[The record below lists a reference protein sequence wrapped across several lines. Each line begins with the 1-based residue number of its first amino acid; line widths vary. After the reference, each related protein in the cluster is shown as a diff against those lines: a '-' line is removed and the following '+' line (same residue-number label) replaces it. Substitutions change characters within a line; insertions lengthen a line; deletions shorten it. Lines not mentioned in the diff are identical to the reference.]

1 MLGHEGPNV
10 TVDGFD
16 GPLDLLLELVEE
28 KKLDILTV
36 RLGDLADAYLVRVRA
51 LATLP
56 ADEVASFLALASR
69 LVLLKARSLLPALAP
84 IADEE
89 EGETEDE
96 LRQRLLEYAVV
107 RERAGALGDRLRSGE
122 RAFHREGG
130 SAADL
135 PPRGGEVTALAAAW
149 GRVLALA
156 TRQREEEMVA
166 PGERYSV
173 EERTTEIETIVR
185 ERGEVTFS
193 ELLGPTPTLGWAVVT
208 FISLLDLYRRIVID
222 LEQDA
227 LFTDIVIRKKER
239 PIVPETTA

>member
-1 MLGHEGPNV
+1 MLGDRGPNV
-10 TVDGFD
+10 AVEGFD
-16 GPLDLLLELVEE
+16 GPLELLLELVEE

-36 RLGDLADAYLVRVRA
+36 KLGDLADAYLVRVRA

-84 IADEE
+84 ITEE
-89 EGETEDE
+89 DEGESEDD
-96 LRQRLLEYAVV
+96 LRQRLLEYAIV
-107 RERAGALGDRLRSGE
+107 RERAGVLGERLRSGE

-130 SAADL
+130 TPPDL
-135 PPRGGEVTALAAAW
+135 PPRGGEVSALAAAW

-156 TRQREEEMVA
+156 ARQREEEMVA

-173 EERTTEIETIVR
+173 EERTTEIEAIVR
-185 ERGEVTFS
+185 ERGEITFT

-222 LEQDA
+222 LEQNA
-227 LFTDIVIRKKER
+227 LFTDIVVRRKER
-239 PIVPETTA
+239 PIVTEPAE